1 MKLTIRNKLIIGF
14 AVILALVLVL
24 GIVSYRTI
32 RAINVT
38 NEHVVEELYTDMA
51 LDEALGAKYKWIN
64 GIESQVFFDRT
75 FEGELNPDK
84 CEIGRWLANLKN
96 EHSEVMK
103 LGADMGRIH
112 DKMHKTAITVL
123 DTYKKGNKEE
133 AKRIFT
139 KELEPLDIEL
149 EDTGERLSATSMT
162 EVDKN
167 IKIQKSL
174 EKSSTVLIFVMLLLI
189 LACGVLTAYIIIN
202 AITKPIN
209 LLIKTTNQI
218 VQTGDLDQEIAFKA
232 EDEMGALANSFRS
245 TMDWMKDMSAI
256 ALKMAAGD
264 LDQNV
269 IPKSDK
275 DLFGNA
281 FKNMVTGLKNT
292 VISILETAESVSSS
306 SQQLSATAQAM
317 NATIEEAASTVQ
329 QIAKGAE
336 IQAQKVE
343 ESTKVIEGMSL
354 SINSVAENSAKASSA
369 SDQSVSSAQSGGK
382 AAKDAVEKMG
392 AINNSVESS
401 SVVVKQLG
409 ERSQEIDDI
418 IKVITD
424 IADQTNL
431 LALNAAIEAARAGES
446 GRGFAVV
453 AEEVR
458 KLAEGSAKAADEI
471 SKLIRTIKQET
482 GSVVKSMDEVSKD
495 VGSGR
500 DVIKSVDTVLSEII
514 ENAQDAS
521 AMVRQIKEATEE
533 QTVGAKQ
540 IVKSVSDIASTSE
553 ETAAATEEASASTEE
568 MTSSMEE
575 LSASAEELADM
586 AMGLRSLV
594 GRFKVG
600 ENIDFHKPN
609 LKKGFKTKAESK
621 EKVQEA

>member
-1 MKLTIRNKLIIGF
+1 MSIKARLILGFLII
-14 AVILALVLVL
+14 IVLVSIM
-24 GIVSYRTI
+24 GIVSYNAFNSTA
-32 RAINVT
+32 AINKHT
-38 NEHVVEELYTDMA
+38 IEALHGDMA
-51 LDEALGAKYKWIN
+51 LDEAMGDKTTWVHDIQNVLIMGGKC
-64 GIESQVFFDRT
+64 GCEMD
-75 FEGELNPDK
+75 PDK
-84 CEIGRWLANLKN
+84 CKFGVWLKEAKSKN
-96 EHSEVMK
+96 TEFASQYDEMEKSHIKLHNYAKEV
-103 LGADMGRIH
+103 LAEY
-112 DKMHKTAITVL
+112 A
-123 DTYKKGNKEE
+123 KGNKEGAVKIYADFME
-133 AKRIFT
+133 PVAVELEIQGENISKASMQDVDDDIKRCAQIEKSAIFT
-139 KELEPLDIEL
+139 I
-149 EDTGERLSATSMT
+149 T
-162 EVDKN
+162 
-167 IKIQKSL
+167 II
-174 EKSSTVLIFVMLLLI
+174 LIFVIILSIVIALLI
-189 LACGVLTAYIIIN
+189 IQS
-202 AITKPIN
+202 ITKPIN
-209 LLIKTTNQI
+209 TFIQTTEE
-218 VQTGDLDQEIAFKA
+218 VVTTGNLDQKIELGTK
-232 EDEMGALANSFRS
+232 DEMGALSKAFQK
-245 TMDWMKDMSAI
+245 MLDWMKD
-256 ALKMAAGD
+256 
-264 LDQNV
+264 
-269 IPKSDK
+269 
-275 DLFGNA
+275 
-281 FKNMVTGLKNT
+281 T
-292 VISILETAESVSSS
+292 VVSVLSTAETVSSS

-336 IQAQKVE
+336 VQAQKVE
-343 ESTKVIEGMSL
+343 ETTKVMEGMSM
-354 SINSVAENSAKASSA
+354 SINSIADNAAKASSA

-482 GSVVKSMDEVSKD
+482 ESVVKSMDEVSKD

-500 DVIKSVDTVLSEII
+500 DVIMSVDSVLAEIM
-514 ENAQDAS
+514 ENVQNAS
-521 AMVRQIKEATEE
+521 AMVREIKEATEE
-533 QTVGAKQ
+533 QTAGAKQ

-586 AMGLRSLV
+586 AMSLRTLV

-600 ENIDFHKPN
+600 QDIEFHKPI
-609 LKKGFKTKAESK
+609 LKKTIKK
-621 EKVQEA
+621 ENKFTAKHEEA